1 LYKPGDAAYTARAKA
16 TIAESKIR
24 LSKIPAYVE
33 KKQWFN
39 VTDELTRYMYE
50 TRGAVRALAVTPA
63 QKKAAEEFFLAI
75 EATSNGARLK
85 KGDACAAAAA
95 KSITTL
101 DAFTATL

>member
-1 LYKPGDAAYTARAKA
+1 
-16 TIAESKIR
+16 
-24 LSKIPAYVE
+24 
-33 KKQWFN
+33 
-39 VTDELTRYMYE
+39 
-50 TRGAVRALAVTPA
+50 
-63 QKKAAEEFFLAI
+63 LAI